1 MNNKP
6 ILCLILLVLFLA
18 GSIAYAQTQRNTSMK
33 RTWEYKIVDGSP
45 TSTLEKTL
53 NQLGAEGWEFV
64 AVNPANFTYATC
76 SPELVP

>member
-1 MNNKP
+1 
-6 ILCLILLVLFLA
+6 
-18 GSIAYAQTQRNTSMK
+18 MK

-64 AVNPANFTYATC
+64 AINPANFTYVLKR
-76 SPELVP
+76 PR

>member
-18 GSIAYAQTQRNTSMK
+18 GSIAYAQTQRNTPMK

-64 AVNPANFTYATC
+64 AINPANFTYVLKR
-76 SPELVP
+76 PR